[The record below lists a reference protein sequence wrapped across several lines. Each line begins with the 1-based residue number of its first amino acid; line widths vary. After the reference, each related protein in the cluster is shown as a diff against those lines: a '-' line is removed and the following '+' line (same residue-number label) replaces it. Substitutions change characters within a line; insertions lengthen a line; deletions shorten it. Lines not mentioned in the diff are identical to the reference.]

1 MWLKPNVPD
10 PPVGTNSAGNERRL
24 VRARWCAGGLR
35 QTLFEFDRDPLEHTS
50 SLNTFFKQT
59 LAIVS
64 PSQVGPAE
72 RQIRNTRETS
82 LLTRKN
88 GGLQISS
95 VAERS

>member
-1 MWLKPNVPD
+1 MHVGVREVDVKPY
-10 PPVGTNSAGNERRL
+10 S
-24 VRARWCAGGLR
+24 GLIGI
-35 QTLFEFDRDPLEHTS
+35 PLEPTR
-50 SLNTFFKQT
+50 SLNTFSKQT

-64 PSQVGPAE
+64 PSQVGSAE